1 MNILHVNKT
10 EDTPLVHFDPDTG
23 KFEVKGNS
31 VPENIHMFYNPIF
44 EWLDQY
50 LVNPGNKAEFIFQMK
65 MISSAS
71 TKIFFEL
78 MNKIDTL
85 YENSDCEVH
94 ITWFYSM
101 YDDEIREIGI
111 DFKDGLLA
119 PFEVV
124 LIDSD
129 N

>member
-1 MNILHVNKT
+1 MNILHVNQT

-23 KFEVKGNS
+23 KFEIKGNS
-31 VPENIHMFYNPIF
+31 VPENIHMFYDPIF

-50 LVNPGNKAEFIFQMK
+50 LENPGNKAEFIFQMK

-71 TKIFFEL
+71 TKMFFEL

-85 YENSDCEVH
+85 YEDSDCEVL

-111 DFKDGLLA
+111 DFKDSLLV

-129 N
+129 A